1 MLPPPIS
8 HTKLTRLAEL
18 TGLPTKE
25 ALLNQYISDTIV
37 PGICMNP
44 GCDYT
49 ANVRADQREGYCELE
64 GTQTVQSCL
73 VIAGLS
79 NT

>member
-1 MLPPPIS
+1 MPPPPIS

-18 TGLPTKE
+18 TGFPTKE

-49 ANVRADQREGYCELE
+49 ANVGADQREGFCEFE
-64 GTQTVQSCL
+64 STQTVQSCL

-79 NT
+79 AT